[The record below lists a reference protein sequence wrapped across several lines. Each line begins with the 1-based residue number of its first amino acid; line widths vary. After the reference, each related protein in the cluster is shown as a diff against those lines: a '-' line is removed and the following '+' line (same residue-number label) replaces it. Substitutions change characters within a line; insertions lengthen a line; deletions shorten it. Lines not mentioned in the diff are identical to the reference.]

1 VWEQICKP
9 KVFGGLGI
17 RNLWIHGLAM
27 HVRWEWLRRTDT
39 TRPWQ
44 GLNFIIDGKA
54 REVFDSLVKIEVGDG
69 KRVLFGEIDGSRGDR
84 RRT

>member
-1 VWEQICKP
+1 V

-17 RNLWIHGLAM
+17 RNLRIHGLAM
-27 HVRWEWLRRTDT
+27 RVRWEWLRRTDM

-69 KRVLFGEIDGSRGDR
+69 KRVLFWRD
-84 RRT
+84 